1 MSTSISDQSGPVCH
15 SSPVRYSINSTY
27 WKHNY
32 EISGPSPIYVENSK
46 LLPGK
51 PDLIFH
57 DSTRQ
62 GSVMAK
68 VKYRHVSANIK
79 IGLIDNSSG
88 AVCWKSLSRVER
100 GTFRY
105 SFLHELDHGRSEVFT
120 WHAKHHLSF
129 TQGGSLE
136 LIHDRTGDIAAVYTK
151 YSALYPPTSRNEGDG
166 QVLEVKLDRG
176 DDFLLIV
183 LVTCLTL
190 YEKMRRRY
198 NNAASSAGASAGMG
212 GVGSTI

>member
-1 MSTSISDQSGPVCH
+1 MSTSMSDH

-32 EISGPSPIYVENSK
+32 EISGPSQIYVENSK
-46 LLPGK
+46 LTPGK

-62 GSVMAK
+62 GSVMAT
-68 VKYRHVSANIK
+68 VKYRHVSANIN
-79 IGLIDNSSG
+79 IGLNDNSSG
-88 AVCWKSLSRVER
+88 AIRWKSLSRVER

-105 SFLHELDHGRSEVFT
+105 SFMHELARGTPEAFT

-129 TQGGSLE
+129 TQRGSLE
-136 LIHDRTGDIAAVYTK
+136 LIHDRTGDIAAVYTN

-176 DDFLLIV
+176 NGFLLNVI
-183 LVTCLTL
+183 VTCLAL
-190 YEKMRRRY
+190 YEQTRRRN
-198 NNAASSAGASAGMG
+198 NNATSSAGASAGMG
-212 GVGSTI
+212 GAGSTI